1 MGDLK
6 IGRIVLGVC
15 QTNTYFLY
23 REGREECIVVDPAD
37 CGRQI
42 FAKLR
47 KNGLRAA
54 AIFLTHGHFDHIWGV
69 DGLKAAA
76 NEVAANHGY
85 DEIKVY
91 ACGEERELLNDA
103 NTNLSERMGRK
114 CAIDADVYV
123 NDGDEISV
131 ADMKCRVIHTPGH
144 TEGGCCFYF
153 EDGGI
158 CVCGDTIF
166 LESIGRTDFPTGSMS
181 TLVRSVRE
189 KLFKLPDDTK
199 LYPGHGD
206 STTVEHEKKYNPFC
220 GVNDDNN

>member
-6 IGRIVLGVC
+6 IGRTVLGVC

-23 REGREECIVVDPAD
+23 REGQEECIVVDPAD

-47 KNGLRAA
+47 KNGLRTA
-54 AIFLTHGHFDHIWGV
+54 AILLTHGHFDHILGV
-69 DGLKAAA
+69 EGLKAAA

-85 DEIKVY
+85 DEIKVF
-91 ACGEERELLNDA
+91 ACAAEKELLRDV
-103 NTNLSERMGRK
+103 NTNLSEGMGRA
-114 CAIDADVYV
+114 CSIDADVYV

-131 ADMKCRVIHTPGH
+131 AGMKCKVILTPGH

-153 EDGGI
+153 EEDGI

-166 LESIGRTDFPTGSMS
+166 QESIGRTDFPSGSMG
-181 TLVRSVRE
+181 TLVRSIRE
-189 KLFKLPDDTK
+189 KLFILPDDTK

-206 STTVEHEKKYNPFC
+206 STTVGHEKKYNPFC
-220 GVNDDNN
+220 GVNDAYN